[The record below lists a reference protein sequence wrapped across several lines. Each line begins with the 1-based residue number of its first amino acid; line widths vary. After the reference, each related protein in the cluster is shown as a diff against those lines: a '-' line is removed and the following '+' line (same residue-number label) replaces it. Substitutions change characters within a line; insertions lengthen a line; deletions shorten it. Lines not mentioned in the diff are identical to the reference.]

1 MSEEEKQVAEAIPAA
16 AEEKTVERDLVINS
30 HASEVDI
37 ALLEDNILV
46 ELHREKTNNQFAV
59 GDVYLGRVKKL
70 LPGLNAAFVDVGYP
84 KEAFLHYLDLGFQA
98 HSLLKFKKM
107 VVAGEDVSLDKFK
120 LDPDLPKNG
129 KIADIINVGDLIP
142 VQIAKDRESRQKSH
156 LQDVTLSSSPSPIAF
171 RFQQKSAATRS
182 ATASAVSSKA
192 SSPTT
197 MASSSAPSPKARRW
211 PNSTPTSRH
220 SSPNGSNAPSR

>member
-70 LPGLNAAFVDVGYP
+70 LPSFESSSGRPNKALSGKVTCVVQP
-84 KEAFLHYLDLGFQA
+84 SIVRLLL
-98 HSLLKFKKM
+98 SLLEPYTRLITTLPPRNWG
-107 VVAGEDVSLDKFK
+107 VARK
-120 LDPDLPKNG
+120 
-129 KIADIINVGDLIP
+129 
-142 VQIAKDRESRQKSH
+142 
-156 LQDVTLSSSPSPIAF
+156 VT
-171 RFQQKSAATRS
+171 S
-182 ATASAVSSKA
+182 ATAAES
-192 SSPTT
+192 
-197 MASSSAPSPKARRW
+197 
-211 PNSTPTSRH
+211 
-220 SSPNGSNAPSR
+220 GG

>member
-70 LPGLNAAFVDVGYP
+70 LPGLNAAFVDVG
-84 KEAFLHYLDLGFQA
+84 
-98 HSLLKFKKM
+98 
-107 VVAGEDVSLDKFK
+107 
-120 LDPDLPKNG
+120 
-129 KIADIINVGDLIP
+129 
-142 VQIAKDRESRQKSH
+142 
-156 LQDVTLSSSPSPIAF
+156 
-171 RFQQKSAATRS
+171 
-182 ATASAVSSKA
+182 
-192 SSPTT
+192 
-197 MASSSAPSPKARRW
+197 
-211 PNSTPTSRH
+211 
-220 SSPNGSNAPSR
+220 